1 MVEGNQRAGRTRAD
15 ALGRGIQGMAE
26 TADAVV
32 IGAGVVGL
40 AVARQL
46 ALSGREVLVI
56 EAEATIGEGT
66 SSRNSEVIHAGIYY
80 PKGSL
85 KAQLCVRGRDLLYAF
100 CARNGVAAEAIGK
113 LIVAVTPEE
122 RPALNALLEKA
133 AGNGVNDLRALDSAA
148 ARTLEPAVRCEA
160 ALLSPSTGIVDSHG
174 FMLALQGEAE
184 ANGAMVIHRA
194 RALSGRVG
202 PDGLLLD
209 VADDQGTAMTLSCRS
224 IVNCAGHG
232 AHALARALTGLDPC
246 SIPPR
251 YLAKGRYLTVAGRP
265 PFRHLIYPMP
275 VPGAL
280 GVHVTLDLGGR
291 AKLGPDISWIDE
303 MDFLVE
309 PEIVDAFRQAVR
321 RYWPDVME
329 RELELGYAGVR
340 PKIHGPGAS
349 FADFMLSGP
358 ETHGIAGLVNLFGI
372 ESPGLTASLAIAELV
387 AGQIEGEQP
396 VPMLAAAG
404 S

>member
-1 MVEGNQRAGRTRAD
+1 MFEA
-15 ALGRGIQGMAE
+15 
-26 TADAVV
+26 ADAVV

-40 AVARQL
+40 AVARAL
-46 ALSGREVLVI
+46 AMSGREVLVI
-56 EAEATIGEGT
+56 EAEAAIGEGT

-80 PKGSL
+80 PRGSL
-85 KAQLCVRGRDLLYAF
+85 KARLCVRGRDLLYGF

-122 RPALNALLEKA
+122 LPALQALVATA
-133 AGNGVNDLRALDSAA
+133 AGNGVDNLQPLDAAA
-148 ARTLEPAVRCEA
+148 ARTLEPALHCEA

-174 FMLALQGEAE
+174 YMLALQGEAE
-184 ANGAMVIHRA
+184 AHGAMVVHRT
-194 RALSGRVG
+194 RVLRGRVG
-202 PDGLLLD
+202 VSGMLLD
-209 VADDQGTAMTLSCRS
+209 IADADGAEMTLSCRS

-232 AHALARALTGLDPC
+232 AHAIARDMAGLDPC

-251 YLAKGRYLTVAGRP
+251 YLAKGRYLTVSGAS

-291 AKLGPDISWIDE
+291 IKLGPDISWVDE
-303 MDFLVE
+303 MDFTVE
-309 PEIVDAFRQAVR
+309 PEIIDGFRQSVR

-340 PKIHGPGAS
+340 PKIHGPESS
-349 FADFMLSGP
+349 FADFMISGP
-358 ETHGIAGLVNLFGI
+358 EAHGIPGLVNLFGI
-372 ESPGLTASLAIAELV
+372 ESPGLTASLAIAEMV
-387 AGQIEGEQP
+387 AGQI
-396 VPMLAAAG
+396 AG
-404 S
+404 IAPAPSFSTN